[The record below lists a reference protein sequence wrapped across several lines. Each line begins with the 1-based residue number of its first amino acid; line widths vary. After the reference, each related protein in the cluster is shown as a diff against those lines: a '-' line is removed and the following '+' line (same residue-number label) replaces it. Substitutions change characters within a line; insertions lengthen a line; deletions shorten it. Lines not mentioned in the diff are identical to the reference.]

1 MKIPITRL
9 DQARLKAL
17 MGVLRWFSLITLL
30 LLLVTAC
37 GGGSSQPPQERG
49 PGDGLDELIAGA
61 VNGQVDE
68 EVTVKVSSTVEA
80 QTLTTLVVP
89 AADTPLIL
97 EATGTTSSGKDFK
110 LTFYGPSA
118 DAELLDFSG
127 KMRLQGQLS
136 QIQSR
141 PTLRGTATLVQTA
154 GGQAS
159 TAYPFIATNLN
170 TTFTGPAEGTVFE
183 LRGNSALRAVCG
195 DDELAGLFNFTG
207 NAQVKGVTVG
217 LFDDRAPCQ
226 QNSKLNPTL
235 QSHLNVT
242 AVQTHMGILLS
253 GPGNMGGNVSGAQ
266 TVFSVFALIIKEE
279 LPESIGFVD
288 IEPAAGARVIDAEAA
303 KEFISFD
310 LKTGT
315 LVVSDLKG
323 SLSKLEK
330 GDVIVS
336 TPRPAAPNGLL
347 RRVESIDAQ
356 PGKVTIKTSRATL
369 KDAIESAN
377 MHLAR
382 NFTSA
387 DRLQAVAWE
396 QGRLY
401 YPQVEG
407 GLATQ
412 GLFDPIDLTINK
424 VLYDQD
430 DNTSTTDDQIKVS
443 GNVHIEPRVVIDLDC
458 SGFLCTKPDFL
469 AKFEM
474 EESSELTLTGDLTW
488 QDDESI
494 QLVRIPLPPIT
505 AFILVF
511 TPEIVVTLNASG
523 EINVSVEYH
532 VEQEIDFEVG
542 VEYESGKGW
551 DTIDTFN
558 QSFSHTPPSFAADI
572 EAEAGLEVE
581 GRLMLYGVAGVSAG
595 IELYAEFIAGI
606 PRDPSWELTGGLRG
620 TVGVDLD
627 VIVWQE
633 EFDIEIFDESWSI
646 AEAPNT
652 PPEITR
658 LVATT
663 TCPDGTVPRGVL
675 SGLVGLD
682 ANTDDAED
690 GKGQGTVSWHS
701 DIDGDLG
708 TTSAGSRHNLDADLV
723 TNGPHTIT
731 ATATDEDG
739 ATDTDTVQIEVV
751 SACVNSAPPFVDIT
765 TQSNVFNTI
774 KEGEALTLEA
784 TTRGGIGGDTCCE
797 ITWESD
803 VEGFLGMTTGGINI
817 NNDRV
822 HSFEHTFSQIV
833 GQTITASVEL
843 NGATMTDSIDLVAI
857 TQQQNPP
864 NLSTIQTVTNN
875 GSSQVYE
882 SDRVEFN
889 VSSSANLSW
898 ASSDPNDV
906 LSGEGT
912 SVSAS
917 FATPGPRTITVTARD
932 DEGGFDSQAVTVR
945 VSSSLAKP

>member
-1 MKIPITRL
+1 MKTPVFSWS
-9 DQARLKAL
+9 KGVPYAL
-17 MGVLRWFSLITLL
+17 LSSLLILVLS
-30 LLLVTAC
+30 AC
-37 GGGSSQPPQERG
+37 GSQPAEPSQRRG
-49 PGDGLDELIAGA
+49 FGDGLDELIAGA
-61 VNGQVDE
+61 VNGQVNE
-68 EVTVKVSSTVEA
+68 EVTVTVSSTVEA

-127 KMRLQGQLS
+127 KMRLQGQVS

-141 PTLRGTATLVQTA
+141 PTLRGTATLVQAA
-154 GGQAS
+154 GGQPS

-170 TTFTGPAEGTVFE
+170 TTFSGPAEGTVFE
-183 LRGNSALRAVCG
+183 LRGNSALRVVCG

-207 NAQVKGVTVG
+207 NAQVKGITVG
-217 LFDDRAPCQ
+217 LFDDQTPCQ
-226 QNSKLNPTL
+226 QGSRLNPTL
-235 QSHLNVT
+235 QSHLNLT
-242 AVQTHMGILLS
+242 AVTTHMGILLS
-253 GPGNMGGNVSGAQ
+253 GPGNMGGSVSGAQ

-288 IEPAAGARVIDAEAA
+288 IEPAAGARVIDAAAA

-330 GDVIVS
+330 GDVIIS

-347 RRVESIDAQ
+347 RQVESIDAQ
-356 PGKVTIKTSRATL
+356 PRKVTIKTSRATL
-369 KDAIESAN
+369 KDALESADVR
-377 MHLAR
+377 LAR

-396 QGRLY
+396 QGQLY

-407 GLATQ
+407 GLAAQ
-412 GLFDPIDLTINK
+412 GLFDPIDLNINK

-430 DNTSTTDDQIKVS
+430 DNTNTTDDQIKVT
-443 GNVHIEPRVVIDLDC
+443 GNLYIEPRVVIDLDC

-474 EESSELTLTGDLTW
+474 EESSELTLTGNLTW

-511 TPEIVVTLNASG
+511 TPEIVVTLHASG

-558 QSFSHTPPSFAADI
+558 QSFSHTPPTFQASI

-595 IELYAEFIAGI
+595 VELYAEFLAGI

-663 TCPDGTVPRGVL
+663 TCSDGTVPRGVL

-690 GKGQGTVSWHS
+690 GKGQGTVSWRS
-701 DIDGDLG
+701 NIDGDLG
-708 TTSAGSRHNLDADLV
+708 TTSAGSKHNLDANLV
-723 TNGPHTIT
+723 TGLHTIT

-739 ATDTDTVQIEVV
+739 DTDTDTLQIEVV
-751 SACVNSAPPFVDIT
+751 NACINSSPPFVEIT
-765 TQSNVFNTI
+765 NGGGITDSIQ
-774 KEGEALTLEA
+774 EAAPFTLKA
-784 TTRGGIGGDTCCE
+784 TTRGGLGGNLCCE

-803 VEGFLGMTTGGINI
+803 VEGVLGQSSGGINI
-817 NNDRV
+817 NNERV
-822 HSFEHTFSQIV
+822 HSFEHTFTQIV
-833 GQTITASVEL
+833 SQTVTASVEL

-857 TQQQNPP
+857 VAQQNPP
-864 NLSTIQTVTNN
+864 DLSSIQTVTTN
-875 GSSQVYE
+875 GASQVYE
-882 SDRVEFN
+882 EDRVEFN
-889 VSSSANLSW
+889 VTSSADLSW

-906 LSGEGT
+906 LS
-912 SVSAS
+912 VSGNTVNTS

-932 DEGGFDSQAVTVR
+932 DDGGFNSQAITVR